1 MKKNN
6 FFFLIIFF
14 IFFNLISSPVYSFKN
29 TNSSNDLNSVKEI
42 IIALDV
48 TRKKSQQNLININQ
62 NASLSKEINE
72 TSIFI
77 NYLSYQIKNYCS
89 QIYNKYGSNALTDM
103 PCHLMA
109 EKIAEQTSAIYE
121 EIEKEIETSEE
132 QIANLDNEFM
142 NSLGDFDE
150 MLLIEDEMI
159 ASQSRKSDSSS
170 MNGGGQPGSDSSS
183 SSNSNKNTNNS
194 NSNSE
199 KSPQSS
205 QQKKDQNSA
214 EKTQTKT
221 TNSSSS
227 AKGNQGR
234 SSKEKSKRRRKLDEI
249 DDDIVARQLKEAA
262 EKETDTELKKRL
274 WDEYYK
280 YKQKT
285 IQ

>member
-6 FFFLIIFF
+6 FFFLIIFI
-14 IFFNLISSPVYSFKN
+14 IFFNLTSSPVYSFKN
-29 TNSSNDLNSVKEI
+29 TNSSNDLNSDKVI

-48 TRKKSQQNLININQ
+48 TRKKSQQNLINLNQ
-62 NASLSKEINE
+62 NTSLSKEINE
-72 TSIFI
+72 TTVFI

-109 EKIAEQTSAIYE
+109 EKIDAQTSAIYE
-121 EIEKEIETSEE
+121 EKEIETADE

-150 MLLIEDEMI
+150 MLLIEDEII

-170 MNGGGQPGSDSSS
+170 MNGGQSNSGSDSS
-183 SSNSNKNTNNS
+183 SNKNTNNS
-194 NSNSE
+194 NSG
-199 KSPQSS
+199 KSAQTS
-205 QQKKDQNSA
+205 QQKKDQNST
-214 EKTQTKT
+214 EETQNKT
-221 TNSSSS
+221 TVSSSS

-234 SSKEKSKRRRKLDEI
+234 SSKEQSKRRRKLDEI

-262 EKETDTELKKRL
+262 EKETDAELKKRL

-280 YKQKT
+280 YKQNT